1 MGSDSSKEF
10 NKDISI
16 KGNINIYICGKINHN
31 NKQNEDVTNYN
42 VLKKIFNIFVN
53 NGKIRSNNFMN
64 NIYPYEY
71 RKLDK
76 KLENTQ
82 IKGKNYNAF
91 LFFNEVNEM
100 FSKILI
106 EEHLFEMDT
115 ENENENIIIY
125 FGENEYIKESF
136 DRLYQKSKETIQF
149 LIIVKNISNYSEELK
164 NINYIP
170 NLE

>member
-1 MGSDSSKEF
+1 
-10 NKDISI
+10 
-16 KGNINIYICGKINHN
+16 
-31 NKQNEDVTNYN
+31 
-42 VLKKIFNIFVN
+42 
-53 NGKIRSNNFMN
+53 
-64 NIYPYEY
+64 
-71 RKLDK
+71 
-76 KLENTQ
+76 
-82 IKGKNYNAF
+82 
-91 LFFNEVNEM
+91 M